1 MYLSDPR
8 LVDFV
13 RSRKAQGALAS
24 APQPSNSQD
33 ERRREQR
40 LQETVMIGAKK
51 PEQNPLEVEMEREED
66 EEEPTPQ
73 PPMKGRRHFR
83 NVL

>member
-8 LVDFV
+8 FVDFV

-24 APQPSNSQD
+24 APQPSTSRD
-33 ERRREQR
+33 ERLGEQR

-66 EEEPTPQ
+66 EDEPTPQ
-73 PPMKGRRHFR
+73 PPMKGRRHYT